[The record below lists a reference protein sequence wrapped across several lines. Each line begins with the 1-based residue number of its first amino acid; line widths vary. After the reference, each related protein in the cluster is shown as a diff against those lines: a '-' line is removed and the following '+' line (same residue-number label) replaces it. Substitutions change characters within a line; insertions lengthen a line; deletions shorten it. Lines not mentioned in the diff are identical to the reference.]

1 MADPTP
7 AASKAVKSITL
18 SIGNTTYRVV
28 SSPFGKPESVESV
41 DVSTLSDRVKRKLP
55 VPQKESG
62 DINVTVADD
71 GNAPTVGDIE
81 TCTFTVATTTGSG
94 SDGTSTVSVNCFVAS
109 VTPATI
115 DTGTNRFATLE
126 IVLTPTGAA

>member
-41 DVSTLSDRVKRKLP
+41 DVSTLSDTSP
-55 VPQKESG
+55 V
-62 DINVTVADD
+62 A
-71 GNAPTVGDIE
+71 
-81 TCTFTVATTTGSG
+81 
-94 SDGTSTVSVNCFVAS
+94 
-109 VTPATI
+109 
-115 DTGTNRFATLE
+115 
-126 IVLTPTGAA
+126 